1 MSDRNYGAIRD
12 VEVLEKFVNQCIQSG
27 KPIGFDIEAG
37 YSGPDG
43 EKLALRQYHPQWLF
57 TGFSFTVSED
67 WARYVPVNH
76 DSGGNVDDVITT
88 ARLLW
93 RLVMSGKIVAHN
105 AMYEL
110 TGVTRWLREVLW
122 NDPLVGEEIRA
133 TRAIFPILDDTMIL
147 VWLTAEYDPL
157 RIGKDLKSVALA
169 AFGLEMTHYEDLY
182 PYEDSEMGPAIKKGK
197 IRFSRFNTRNSYS
210 KKVIDYA
217 CEDAVATLMIHNKHY
232 AQWAE
237 TFVFKFEMGLQP
249 VMHEMERG
257 PVDPDTGAAL
267 GNLLLDWP
275 TIHAKAKECA
285 EFRDKMGEEIQT
297 MLGERL
303 GRLVEVNL
311 SSIPQM
317 RKILYD
323 EAPDGLGLP
332 VEDKFRSEKTNEP
345 STSDDAL
352 RVLAKDDE
360 IIRKILDYR
369 QVVKLYGS
377 YLHKFEMDLEYS
389 GTGVVFPNHNQ
400 AGALTGRMSVDH
412 VSYQQWPKPYHF
424 ALRDGTTFDFNFR
437 NIMIAPD
444 GYRVVGFDFSQ
455 IELRVL
461 AGQAQETA
469 MLKAFADGIDI
480 HKATASTMLR
490 IDLSEVTKKQRS
502 VGKAQPLYSKILT
515 PTGWSTMGE
524 MTVGTK
530 VIGSDG
536 RTITVDGV
544 FPQGVRDVYRVT
556 LSDGATVDMDGE
568 HLLTVRNTNTKN
580 APWVTKTLNELMRSG
595 LRQGTKRR
603 RYTEPK
609 YELPARPVVH
619 YDPVTLPID
628 PYFLGLLLGDG
639 GFRHDWAAYYCTADE
654 ELAQYVRDIC
664 PQIGVKC
671 DERGREDGLTIFY
684 FPSVEKGSPNPLTRA
699 LKDLGLWG
707 VHGSEKFIP
716 EVYLRATPEDRLA
729 LLQGIMDT
737 DGSVQ
742 YSGANLRVT
751 SKALVE
757 GVQEI
762 SRSLGGNAT
771 HSVKNSRSAKTETP
785 LPTHRTQVALPADV
799 CPFRLSRKAQK
810 IRPRLR
816 RNQPRIFSAE
826 LVGAEEVQCIH
837 VDSFDSLYLTD
848 GHAVVH
854 NTCNFA
860 VVYGSG
866 PANIA
871 DMLTAQGSP
880 TTKEQAVELLDL
892 YYAGFSNLRAWM
904 DKKILEGREQG
915 YVETMFGRKFTVWE
929 YRDHRDWIR
938 SKGDRMCVN
947 APIQGGAADYLKI
960 GMNRVRRAIH
970 QAEADGLI
978 PVDSV
983 RLVMTVHD
991 ALEFYVRDDVDTQTV
1006 VDLINPC
1013 VTPRLAGLPD
1023 IRADWHEGNRWGLV
1037 VELVLDDDKK
1047 IVGYEWEDP
1056 DGASH
1061 EFETLEEAY
1070 AFQDSYFAA
1079 KTEILSEQS
1088 LAEKIGRSNRPAQ
1101 DRAKPM
1107 TGAKPDLGRDSRDA
1121 LRRKK
1126 GIATPDDYSDLSAF
1140 GFEDEPHPFFDGG
1153 EDDGCR
1159 ACSGHEEDAVH
1170 KRDVVDSHFRAWQ
1183 AANTLRDIAPA
1194 PVEPEKTAVIRI
1206 QEMPDADSWEGFQ
1219 EWLATQQGKMTV
1231 KLETPE
1237 GSIEMDIKA
1246 QLDESDQGM
1255 ISLLLGGASLDILTE
1270 AVDVDLAEVVPF

>member
-12 VEVLEKFVNQCIQSG
+12 IEVLEKFVNQCIQSG

-490 IDLSEVTKKQRS
+490 IPLDDVSKKQRAI
-502 VGKAQPLYSKILT
+502 GKTANFACVPLSSEILT
-515 PTGWSTMGE
+515 RDGWKTHDQVQ
-524 MTVGTK
+524 VGDETLG
-530 VIGSDG
+530 INP
-536 RTITVDGV
+536 RT
-544 FPQGVRDVYRVT
+544 Q
-556 LSDGATVDMDGE
+556 
-568 HLLTVRNTNTKN
+568 
-580 APWVTKTLNELMRSG
+580 RSEWTTI
-595 LRQGTKRR
+595 R
-603 RYTEPK
+603 EIVK
-609 YELPARPVVH
+609 YEDA
-619 YDPVTLPID
+619 
-628 PYFLGLLLGDG
+628 
-639 GFRHDWAAYYCTADE
+639 
-654 ELAQYVRDIC
+654 
-664 PQIGVKC
+664 
-671 DERGREDGLTIFY
+671 
-684 FPSVEKGSPNPLTRA
+684 PLTRLSSGSWSAVSTPNHRWVDSRRRSSSWGEVTTESISSETRLQLAAPIDAERVLPISDAEAA
-699 LKDLGLWG
+699 LIGW
-707 VHGSEKFIP
+707 
-716 EVYLRATPEDRLA
+716 AA
-729 LLQGIMDT
+729 T
-737 DGSVQ
+737 DGSVRISPLGGPSQ
-742 YSGANLRVT
+742 AGGSRRAVDVRVFQSKQRWVGELDTLFEAFEHTRRARPPVKDRDPIVEWRLPSETARDIWTRAGLMEGDDALPQFVRNLSTSQLQAFFDACYAAEGTHRKDGSRAGELTQNAGPVADAIELAAFFLGKRVT
-751 SKALVE
+751 
-757 GVQEI
+757 
-762 SRSLGGNAT
+762 
-771 HSVKNSRSAKTETP
+771 RSAKQSYTGIECHQMNMNRSVVTG
-785 LPTHRTQVALPADV
+785 Q
-799 CPFRLSRKAQK
+799 
-810 IRPRLR
+810 RLR
-816 RNQPRIFSAE
+816 REEAASAPVWCVVTD
-826 LVGAEEVQCIH
+826 LQTWTMRQGAHIMV
-837 VDSFDSLYLTD
+837 T
-848 GHAVVH
+848 G
-854 NTCNFA
+854 NT
-860 VVYGSG
+860 VYGSG
-866 PANIA
+866 PGNIA

-960 GMNRVRRAIH
+960 GMNRVRKAIH

-1079 KTEILSEQS
+1079 KAEKLIESIEEITDEERTEIVSEQS
-1088 LAEKIGRSNRPAQ
+1088 LAEKIGRSNHPAQ

-1107 TGAKPDLGRDSRDA
+1107 TGAKPELGRDSRDA

-1183 AANTLRDIAPA
+1183 AANTLRDVAPA

-1219 EWLATQQGKMTV
+1219 EWLATQPGKMIV

-1237 GSIEMDIKA
+1237 GAIEMDIRA

-1255 ISLLLGGASLDILTE
+1255 ISLLLGGASLDILSE
-1270 AVDVDLAEVVPF
+1270 AVDVDLSEVVPF